1 MAELL
6 GVPYKYLVI
15 IAIVP
20 ALFHY
25 FACLTMVHLEAKRLK
40 LEGVEPHL
48 IPKLSR
54 VIGESWHLV
63 FPLIALVTM
72 LLLDFTPFLV
82 GVLGHRA
89 VLRVLVHPADRAP
102 VRLGTSCRARR

>member
-1 MAELL
+1 MKKYGFSSRFAGAVEASASYGGQVTPPVMGASAFVMAELL
-6 GVPYKYLVI
+6 GVPYKLLVLV
-15 IAIVP
+15 AIVP

-40 LEGVEPHL
+40 LKGVEPHL

-63 FPLIALVTM
+63 FPLIALG
-72 LLLDFTPFLV
+72 D
-82 GVLGHRA
+82 
-89 VLRVLVHPADRAP
+89 AP
-102 VRLGTSCRARR
+102 T